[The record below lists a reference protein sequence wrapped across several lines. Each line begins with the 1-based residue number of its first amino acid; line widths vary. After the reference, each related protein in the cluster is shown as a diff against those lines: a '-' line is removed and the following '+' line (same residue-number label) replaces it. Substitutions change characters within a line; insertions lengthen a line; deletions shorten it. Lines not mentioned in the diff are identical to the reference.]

1 MSAYLLWQRSPRLRI
16 RAAYRKLTQKMARG
30 QQDCPFDLCIVGAGM
45 IGSAAAKHASFIPG
59 LRVCLIG
66 PDEPSERCLSD
77 GRDIYGA
84 HYDEG
89 RITRISD
96 PDPVWAILAR
106 NSIRRY
112 RDIENESGISFYKEV
127 GAMQVG
133 TRNSQYINDVRQ
145 TNSALNISSREMNV
159 SDMAK
164 MFPYISFADD
174 DVAHYQS
181 TNSGHISPRNLVRA
195 QQVIASRNRCTLIRD
210 VVANIRRIVQSDGS
224 YVMEVT
230 TDSGSVYKSK
240 KVLVTTGAFTTF
252 RNILPYTDVV
262 PDCTLYPITV
272 AKVEVSPDSA
282 VKLRSMPSITY
293 RGRGGKGWF
302 SGYPRNDDDQSVSYY
317 MLPPIKYPDGRY
329 YIKLGPSHITIP
341 RTLKTPDEA
350 KRWFC
355 EGDPKLVRTIAD
367 LIISMF
373 PGIETL
379 SIKGDQCVIVETPTV
394 RPYIDMVHSQLGVA
408 IGGNGYAAKS
418 SDEIGRIAAAMV
430 IKGWDSEI
438 PKENFTLRLKSKNE
452 ASGFVKSKL

>member
-1 MSAYLLWQRSPRLRI
+1 
-16 RAAYRKLTQKMARG
+16 MARG
-30 QQDCPFDLCIVGAGM
+30 QKDCLFDLCIVGAGM
-45 IGSAAAKHASFIPG
+45 IGSAAAKHASFNPG

-66 PDEPSERCLSD
+66 PDEPSERHLSD

-127 GAMQVG
+127 GVMQVG
-133 TRNSQYINDVRQ
+133 TRDSQYINDIRQ

-159 SDMAK
+159 ADMGK
-164 MFPYISFADD
+164 IFPYISFAADD
-174 DVAHYQS
+174 IAHYQS
-181 TNSGHISPRNLVRA
+181 TNGGHISPRNLVRA
-195 QQVIASRNRCTLIRD
+195 QQVIASRHGCTLIRD
-210 VVANIRRIVQSDGS
+210 VVANIRRMVQSDGS

-230 TDSGSVYKSK
+230 TDSGSIYRSK
-240 KVLVTTGAFTTF
+240 TVLVTTGAFTTF

-262 PDCTLYPITV
+262 PDCKLYPITV
-272 AKVEVSPDSA
+272 SLVEVSPDYA
-282 VKLRSMPSITY
+282 EKLRSMPSISY
-293 RGRGGKGWF
+293 RGKGGKDWF
-302 SGYPRNDDDQSVSYY
+302 SGYPRNNDDQSVSYY

-329 YIKLGPSHITIP
+329 YIKLGHNHTTIP
-341 RTLKTPDEA
+341 KSIQTSDEA

-373 PGIETL
+373 SGIEPL

-408 IGGNGYAAKS
+408 IGENGYAAKS
-418 SDEIGRIAAAMV
+418 SDEIGRIAAAM
-430 IKGWDSEI
+430 IMKGWDSEI
-438 PKENFTLRLKSKNE
+438 PKEKFTLRLKSKDKK
-452 ASGFVKSKL
+452 SGYAKSNL